1 MLNHVIVFSN
11 KSLRRIFA
19 TLRLYKIR
27 YSMLE
32 NKKNPVF
39 IGVGDGFEFKAGINE
54 GYELSLINEKR
65 LEKNYGLMSITTEKI
80 LKRVD
85 FNKNIKKKKIKF
97 FNYSLIPG

>member
-19 TLRLYKIR
+19 ILRLYKIR

-39 IGVGDGFEFKAGINE
+39 IEVREGFEFKAGI
-54 GYELSLINEKR
+54 
-65 LEKNYGLMSITTEKI
+65 
-80 LKRVD
+80 
-85 FNKNIKKKKIKF
+85 KK
-97 FNYSLIPG
+97 